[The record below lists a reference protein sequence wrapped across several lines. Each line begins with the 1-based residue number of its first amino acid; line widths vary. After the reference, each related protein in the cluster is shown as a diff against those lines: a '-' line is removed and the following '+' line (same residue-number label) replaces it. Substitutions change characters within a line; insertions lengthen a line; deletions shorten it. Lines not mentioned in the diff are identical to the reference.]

1 MAKPH
6 RIRCAE
12 IWGGNHDDEMDVET
26 SGVRACLYS
35 KACESAEGGDVY
47 YFSVC
52 GSDLLTRVAIA
63 DVVGHGSNVACT
75 SQWLYESLV
84 DRMNSPQGNAVL
96 ADLNVATCAKGLK
109 AMSTAVVAAF
119 YRATNTLYFA
129 YAGHHELLYLP
140 KGSSQWTGLSPQDSD
155 CVSGL
160 PLGVVAECEFIQ
172 QEIPAKPGDRL
183 FLYSDGLIEAANT
196 TGELFGVQRLVE
208 LLNQIAESSLSAIR
222 SEVLEAVMQ
231 HTNGTLDHD
240 DVTFMVV
247 ELTDEELERG
257 A

>member
-12 IWGGNHDDEMDVET
+12 IWGGNRGDELDVET

-35 KACESAEGGDVY
+35 KAFDSAEGGDVY

-63 DVVGHGSNVACT
+63 DVVGHGANVASI

-84 DRMNSPQGNAVL
+84 ERMNSPAGNAVL
-96 ADLNVATCAKGLK
+96 ADLNVATCARGLK

-119 YRATNTLYFA
+119 YRTTGSLYFS

-140 KGSSQWTGLSPQDSD
+140 VGSSQWTGLAPQESD

-160 PLGVVAECEFIQ
+160 PLGVVADCEFIQ
-172 QEIPAKPGDRL
+172 QEVSAQPGDRL
-183 FLYSDGLIEAANT
+183 FLYSDGLTEAANAA
-196 TGELFGVQRLVE
+196 GELFGAKRLLE
-208 LLNQIAESSLSAIR
+208 LLNRFAEASLSKIR
-222 SEVLEAVMQ
+222 SEVLDAVLQ
-231 HTNGTLDHD
+231 HNNGTLDHD
-240 DVTFMVV
+240 DVTFMVL
-247 ELTDEELERG
+247 ELTNEEL
-257 A
+257 